1 MLVYYNVSLPI
12 HPNYISI
19 LGNINAPSLVYI
31 EHTPFCIGPVP
42 VPLYLLTIQISLYSL
57 FLYLSFSLLSSV
69 VSRQHYLWLDSRFQE
84 GAGSQNLGELQQ
96 KFIAKKQEHSQALIS
111 VCWWAV
117 DESRDI
123 QAQHILQSHW
133 LQTPSFGSNHDM
145 FVTTCTSMSGSTSY
159 QLTIS
164 RFGNASCSCP
174 NFYSQG
180 GACKHLRAFHYVINA
195 WTEKPF
201 HYPQTLAS
209 AQEIAHQT
217 MSSKTSN
224 LMAVVPESQLSPEPI
239 DWAVIQALGGD
250 STILGNGLDEQGDTD
265 SEAIVESPA
274 TSLDSD
280 EDPLMDLNLFQ
291 HSAIGIQ
298 ISQRIHQEVTTL
310 LPRLYS

>member
-1 MLVYYNVSLPI
+1 M
-12 HPNYISI
+12 
-19 LGNINAPSLVYI
+19 
-31 EHTPFCIGPVP
+31 
-42 VPLYLLTIQISLYSL
+42 Q
-57 FLYLSFSLLSSV
+57 
-69 VSRQHYLWLDSRFQE
+69 RQHYLWLDSRFRE
-84 GAGSQNLGELQQ
+84 GAGGQNLGELQQ
-96 KFIAKKQEHSQALIS
+96 KFIAKKQEHSRALIS

-117 DESRDI
+117 DESRNI
-123 QAQHILQSHW
+123 QAQHILQSYW

-145 FVTTCTSMSGSTSY
+145 FVTTCASMSGSTSY

-164 RFGNASCSCP
+164 HFGNASCSCP

-180 GACKHLRAFHYVINA
+180 GACKHLRAFRYVINA

-209 AQEIAHQT
+209 AQEIACQT

-298 ISQRIHQEVTTL
+298 IKAVALPESPEISESSTVVEALSIQLTRPRTMASPHLTAPPPSRPISPISSLPMTTRKFRRTVSDS
-310 LPRLYS
+310 LPVLGEPLER